1 MPRQFALSLGVLATG
16 MMIGTVALAEEPQ
29 PQRGYLYF
37 PPVKTAAPAY
47 RSRAIVQQPARES
60 SATVVRT
67 APVQS
72 SAPRE
77 TASYSTS
84 AVPYGYAVPSRPVSW
99 GVRYGVGVGYPSSL
113 FGQVTA
119 PLDPQQ
125 PAPATSQ
132 PATPAYA
139 QPNYGNGSM
148 YQGTPATTPVTGYS
162 SIYGY
167 AGRFYGPY
175 YGYGPSYY
183 SYGGMGGWGTPY
195 NAGYYGS
202 GCYMGN
208 SCCRA
213 SQRYCTPFGGMFRGC
228 GGGCYIPTPPPCP
241 TTCAYADPCGPV
253 TGAPGVV
260 TPAPAPAGAP
270 QTYDAPSPAPSNVAP
285 PTPQPPA
292 TQDPV
297 TPVEKKV
304 TPAPQARNFPRI
316 PVLPP
321 DA

>member
-1 MPRQFALSLGVLATG
+1 MPRQFALKLAVLATG
-16 MMIGTVALAEEPQ
+16 LIIGAIARADEPQ
-29 PQRGYLYF
+29 PQRGYFYF
-37 PPVKTAAPAY
+37 PPVKSTAPMYRPRATVQQTAQQPSQQQSTAAM
-47 RSRAIVQQPARES
+47 
-60 SATVVRT
+60 RT

-72 SAPRE
+72 YAARANTPVAHSNP
-77 TASYSTS
+77 
-84 AVPYGYAVPSRPVSW
+84 AVPYGYSVPSRPVSW
-99 GVRYGVGVGYPSSL
+99 GVRYGVGAGYPASL

-119 PLDPQQ
+119 PPAAQPV
-125 PAPATSQ
+125 PAPSQ
-132 PATPAYA
+132 PQTPAYA

-148 YQGTPATTPVTGYS
+148 YQGTPSTTPVTGYS

-195 NAGYYGS
+195 NSGYYTS
-202 GCYMGN
+202 GCN
-208 SCCRA
+208 SANDCCRA

-228 GGGCYIPTPPPCP
+228 GCGCYIPNPPPCP
-241 TTCAYADPCGPV
+241 TACATVDPCGPV
-253 TGAPGVV
+253 TGAP
-260 TPAPAPAGAP
+260 APAPSAAP
-270 QTYDAPSPAPSNVAP
+270 QTYDSPVQPPSNAAP
-285 PTPQPPA
+285 PSPQPPA

-297 TPVEKKV
+297 TPVEKRV

-316 PVLPP
+316 PDLPP